1 MLADLSVVFVTPR
14 GPCCV
19 FHQPAISPDGE
30 FSPSS
35 DWGFGFAQLAQSA
48 CRWIPMT
55 WVKRAPPG
63 DPYYFC
69 DCPPCP
75 FCFVW
80 VEEIGH
86 DPPESKKGCLTR
98 IQPLLLPL
106 LAIIAF
112 ALTVGIT
119 MRHESLRSAAN
130 ELVAAA
136 TSLPA
141 RVQIPLAVQSTVA
154 EPAGALSAA
163 SSSDSAVPTKT
174 ALPAAPA
181 SEPAPPEVPV
191 AVVLSPT
198 AAGGL
203 YAVLE
208 NQSTEPLLVML
219 TISDRKGG
227 HKYTTT
233 LTVPPYSA
241 AQLEG
246 IAAERGDRITLA
258 SNGYRDQVTYF
269 Q

>member
-1 MLADLSVVFVTPR
+1 MS
-14 GPCCV
+14 
-19 FHQPAISPDGE
+19 
-30 FSPSS
+30 
-35 DWGFGFAQLAQSA
+35 
-48 CRWIPMT
+48 
-55 WVKRAPPG
+55 WVKRAQPG

-69 DCPPCP
+69 NCPPCP

-80 VEEIGH
+80 VEDADH
-86 DPPESKKGCLTR
+86 DPAEKKRRGRTR
-98 IQPLLLPL
+98 IQPVVLPL

-119 MRHESLRSAAN
+119 MRHESLRSAAK
-130 ELVAAA
+130 EFVSAA

-141 RVQIPLAVQSTVA
+141 RVQMPPAVQPTVA
-154 EPAGALSAA
+154 EPAGALPAAPSAGSAA
-163 SSSDSAVPTKT
+163 MTKT
-174 ALPAAPA
+174 APTATPA
-181 SEPAPPEVPV
+181 SEPAAPEVPV

-198 AAGGL
+198 PAGGL

-208 NQSTEPLLVML
+208 NQSREPLLVML
-219 TISDRKGG
+219 SISDRKGG

-233 LTVPPYSA
+233 LTVLPYST
-241 AQLEG
+241 AQLDG